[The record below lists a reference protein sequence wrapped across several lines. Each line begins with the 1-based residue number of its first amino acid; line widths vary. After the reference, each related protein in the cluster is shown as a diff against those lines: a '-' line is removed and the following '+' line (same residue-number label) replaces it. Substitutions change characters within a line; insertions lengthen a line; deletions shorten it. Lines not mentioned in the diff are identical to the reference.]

1 MRLNSKSYCQCFV
14 FSHSEIFRFQFP
26 ISSTFRLRI
35 VKCWVFK
42 RHFIIIYNQW
52 RIEYQ
57 YQTSKEEKL
66 IKQWR
71 RELKQDSKELIL
83 ACNLWKEK
91 SAKNQWIYFSIYI
104 SDSSRHT
111 NASINTLIYL
121 LKEDS
126 MLSLYCIIRM
136 YSILIFK
143 TFCNHMWTVW
153 YNLIA
158 VTKCIFKW

>member
-1 MRLNSKSYCQCFV
+1 MKIV
-14 FSHSEIFRFQFP
+14 FSQSEIFRFQFP

-104 SDSSRHT
+104 SVSSSCT
-111 NASINTLIYL
+111 KASIWKVPFS
-121 LKEDS
+121 LKEDCS
-126 MLSLYCIIRM
+126 IIGQEYLIQIYSCLICQHYVMKCGVFGTISLE
-136 YSILIFK
+136 
-143 TFCNHMWTVW
+143 
-153 YNLIA
+153 
-158 VTKCIFKW
+158 